1 MAVKNDKILIEVLQ
15 GNTKSN
21 ESVANALMRV
31 VDITGMTKQSIEKL
45 NNNNEKINDTFHSSL
60 QLLTD
65 NIRTTLEI
73 KDEQIQDHRIFMQN
87 QTKQLYSKN
96 KKITSREKII
106 MILTLMIIVLL
117 GGAKLLTMFGIL

>member
-96 KKITSREKII
+96 KKITNREKII